1 MYLGC
6 LNQAGKGHNEAENSS
21 TRVRVIQLI
30 RYTLTG
36 QVHVSL
42 SNTNVETQD
51 DPAEAARV
59 RLAVATAEQH
69 RPSAPRSAISDILDE
84 TDEVMI
90 QAARHRTPPST
101 HAVATA
107 EQHRPGAP
115 CTAISDLLDE
125 TNEVMIRAARPEDT
139 AFDAWVR
146 PGEAMLQRTMR
157 SEWVEGNLPS
167 TLFMPST
174 NSQTHIDQLVDKQ
187 LYLLLYVYS

>member
-1 MYLGC
+1 LYLGC

-69 RPSAPRSAISDILDE
+69 RP
-84 TDEVMI
+84 
-90 QAARHRTPPST
+90 
-101 HAVATA
+101 
-107 EQHRPGAP
+107 GAP
-115 CTAISDLLDE
+115 GTAISELVDE

-187 LYLLLYVYS
+187 LYLLLYVYL